1 MKLSRV
7 ACSLAL
13 SASLAAFLPAC
24 LLIRTTE
31 HRIKLNEN
39 GGGEAIMRLVDIR
52 SDAPTDSALARDYS
66 VMMASIQKEGLT
78 EFERGGRKVLSK
90 RFYAGGDTLTAE
102 ISYTFPHLEQI
113 EGLKVSKDELFVVVH
128 AGREIVRTNGKVR
141 SWVRGSQRIVW
152 PRDAKRLMYQ
162 IREKTLPKSVSLAPL
177 YRKYGYTIP
186 EGGE

>member
-31 HRIKLNEN
+31 HRIKLNAN

-177 YRKYGYTIP
+177 YEKYGYTIP
-186 EGGE
+186 EGGG